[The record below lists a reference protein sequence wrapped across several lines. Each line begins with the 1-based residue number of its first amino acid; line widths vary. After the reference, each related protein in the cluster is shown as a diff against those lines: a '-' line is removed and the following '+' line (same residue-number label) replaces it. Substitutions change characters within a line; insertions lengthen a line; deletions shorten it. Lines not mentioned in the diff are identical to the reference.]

1 MNYGLTVV
9 DDDVDS
15 ARDPDRY
22 VIYLDRTIDRDARDA
37 ISSADKMF
45 PSTRARA
52 RGRGSTMQ
60 RDSLSTSLPRIIP
73 RRQRFALLIEI
84 EVITSARARAV
95 HRRSER
101 R

>member
-52 RGRGSTMQ
+52 RAGEDRQCNETRFLHHCLELFHAGR
-60 RDSLSTSLPRIIP
+60 DL
-73 RRQRFALLIEI
+73 
-84 EVITSARARAV
+84 
-95 HRRSER
+95 HC
-101 R
+101 